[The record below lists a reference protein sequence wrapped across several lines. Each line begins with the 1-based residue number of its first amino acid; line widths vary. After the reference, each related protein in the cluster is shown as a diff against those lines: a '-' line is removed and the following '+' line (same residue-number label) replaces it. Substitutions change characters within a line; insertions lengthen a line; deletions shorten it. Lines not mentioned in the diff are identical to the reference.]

1 MAGKYFPYICNM
13 KVLFLCYDKCSTCKK
28 ALKWLSEHNIEV
40 NIRSITEDHPTYEE
54 LSVWLEQS
62 GLEIRR
68 FFNTSGMKYRELGLK
83 DRVSSESKEELLRLL
98 SSDGMLVKRPLIVW
112 EKGILLGFREEEY
125 QKALL

>member
-1 MAGKYFPYICNM
+1 M